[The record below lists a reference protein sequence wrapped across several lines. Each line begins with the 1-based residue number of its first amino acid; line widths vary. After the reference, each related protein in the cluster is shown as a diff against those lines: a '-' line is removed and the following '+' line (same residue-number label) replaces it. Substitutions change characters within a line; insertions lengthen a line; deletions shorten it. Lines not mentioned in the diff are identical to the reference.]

1 MVRQQSLSRAELLAL
16 PAVVP
21 LWPDAARA
29 VGVGR
34 SRAYEMVR
42 SGEWP
47 TRVLRLGSM
56 IRVPSAELL
65 ALLGIEQQAPSGGR
79 PDGGGAAA

>member
-1 MVRQQSLSRAELLAL
+1 MTRHSLSRAELLAL

-34 SRAYEMVR
+34 SRAYEMVK
-42 SGEWP
+42 SGDWP
-47 TRVLRLGSM
+47 TRVLRLGSL

-65 ALLGIEQQAPSGGR
+65 KLLAIDPEPPRQGPDSGG
-79 PDGGGAAA
+79 DAT